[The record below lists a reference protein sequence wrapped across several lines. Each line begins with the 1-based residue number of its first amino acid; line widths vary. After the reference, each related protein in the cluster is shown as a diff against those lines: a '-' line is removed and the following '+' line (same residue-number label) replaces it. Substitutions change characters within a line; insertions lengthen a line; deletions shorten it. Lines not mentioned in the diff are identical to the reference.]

1 MPDNQNSSVTEAD
14 FKPNYSAQCICC
26 GQVPTVD
33 IYVEGKRRSRTEMC
47 GPCTWGE
54 ADTIDPENW

>member
-1 MPDNQNSSVTEAD
+1 MTQPIEAN
-14 FKPNYSAQCICC
+14 FVPNYDRPCMNCC
-26 GQVPTVD
+26 NTPTVD
-33 IYVEGKRRSRTEMC
+33 IFVGGKLETRTELC

>member
-1 MPDNQNSSVTEAD
+1 MTDPTPAELN
-14 FKPNYSAQCICC
+14 PNYETPCVVC
-26 GQVPTVD
+26 GQTPTVD
-33 IYVEGKRRSRTEMC
+33 IYVEGKLANRLELC